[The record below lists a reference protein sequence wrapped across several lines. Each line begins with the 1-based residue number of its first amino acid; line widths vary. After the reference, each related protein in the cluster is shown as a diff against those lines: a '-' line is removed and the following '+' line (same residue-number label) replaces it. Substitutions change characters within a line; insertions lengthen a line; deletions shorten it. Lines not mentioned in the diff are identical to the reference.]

1 MPQVLFQKPFKNEF
15 AVSKIDHYK
24 LKQKKKKFFLIVVI
38 CIIGIVF

>member
-24 LKQKKKKFFLIVVI
+24 LKLKKKLFLIVVI